1 MMNVPVLIIGAG
13 PVGMTMASEL
23 ARFGVPVRIVD
34 KATHRTDKSK
44 ALVIWSR
51 TLELLDRGGGSAPF
65 VDAGFKATAVNIIA
79 GDKVIGRVSME
90 SAQSPYPY
98 GLMLP
103 QSETERLLE
112 ERLAKLGVSVERQ
125 VELLSFKRNAA
136 DVEAVLRHSDGR
148 EEEAVSADWLLG
160 CDGAHSVV
168 RHSLGATF
176 SGETLKSDWILADVH
191 MTGYPFPDSDVSVYW
206 HRDGAFVI
214 FPISPGRYRVIAD
227 LPPVG
232 AENPPTPTLEEVQ
245 TIIDRRGPSGL
256 KAFDPIWLAGFRIN
270 GRKVSDYRS
279 GRVFLLG
286 DAAHVHSP
294 AGGQGMNT
302 GMQDAFNLA
311 WKLASVISN
320 SCDEHLLD
328 SYSVERSAVGDQVLK
343 MVATLT
349 TVGTMKNPVAQTLRN
364 LVGHIILGISPAQ
377 HAFADA
383 MTEVTISYPRSP
395 LNGPSLAGAGPKP
408 GQRVGPLL
416 DQVPV
421 GAGDAPRFALFAT
434 NTIATADLVG
444 RFPGLLDRDVRPP
457 FRDDGIWLVRPDGYL
472 ACSSGDTE
480 TVANYLDH
488 LVRART
494 D

>member
-1 MMNVPVLIIGAG
+1 MNVPILIIGAG
-13 PVGMTMASEL
+13 PVGMTAASEL
-23 ARFGVPVRIVD
+23 ARYGVPIRIVD
-34 KATHRTDKSK
+34 KAAGRTDKSK
-44 ALVIWSR
+44 ALVVWSR

-65 VDAGFKATAVNIIA
+65 VDAGFKAEAVNIIA

-103 QSETERLLE
+103 QYDTERLLE
-112 ERLAKLGVSVERQ
+112 ERLAGLGISVERQ
-125 VELLSFKRNAA
+125 VELLSFESNA
-136 DVEAVLRHSDGR
+136 DSVEAMLRHSDGR
-148 EEEAVSADWLLG
+148 EDAVSAGWLLG
-160 CDGAHSVV
+160 CDGAHSAV
-168 RHSLGATF
+168 RHGLGATF
-176 SGETLKSDWILADVH
+176 TGETLKSDWILADVH
-191 MTGYPFPDSDVSVYW
+191 MTGYPFPDSEVSVYW

-232 AENPPTPTLEEVQ
+232 AEDPPTPTLEEVQ
-245 TIIDRRGPSGL
+245 TVIDRRGPSGL

-311 WKLASVISN
+311 WKLALVVSK

-328 SYSVERSAVGDQVLK
+328 SYSVERSAVGDEVLK
-343 MVATLT
+343 MAATLT

-364 LVGHIILGISPAQ
+364 LVGHIMLGLSPVQ
-377 HAFADA
+377 HAFADK
-383 MTEVTISYPRSP
+383 MTEVTLGYPKSP
-395 LNGPSLAGAGPKP
+395 LNGPCLAVADPKP
-408 GQRVGPLL
+408 GQRVGPVSG
-416 DQVPV
+416 QVPV
-421 GAGDAPRFALFAT
+421 GAGSAPRFALFAA
-434 NTIATADLVG
+434 NTTDTADLLG
-444 RFPGLLDRDVRPP
+444 RFPGLLDRDIRPP
-457 FRDDGIWLVRPDGYL
+457 IHEGGMWLVRPDGYL

-480 TVANYLDH
+480 AIGTYLDH
-488 LVRART
+488 LLHART

>member
-136 DVEAVLRHSDGR
+136 DVAAVLRHSDGR
-148 EEEAVSADWLLG
+148 EEAVSTGWLLG
-160 CDGAHSVV
+160 CDGAHSAV
-168 RHSLGATF
+168 RHGLGATF
-176 SGETLKSDWILADVH
+176 TGETLKSDWILADVH
-191 MTGYPFPDSDVSVYW
+191 MTGYPFPDSEVSVYW

-214 FPISPGRYRVIAD
+214 FPISPRRYRVIAD

-232 AENPPTPTLEEVQ
+232 AEDPPTPTLEEVQ
-245 TIIDRRGPSGL
+245 TVIDRRGPSGL

-302 GMQDAFNLA
+302 GMQDSFNLA
-311 WKLASVISN
+311 WKLALVFSK
-320 SCDEHLLD
+320 SCDEQLLE
-328 SYSVERSAVGDQVLK
+328 SYSAERGAVGDEVLK
-343 MVATLT
+343 MAGTLT
-349 TVGTMKNPVAQTLRN
+349 TIGTMKNPVAQTLRN
-364 LVGHIILGISPAQ
+364 LAGHIMLGLSPVQ
-377 HAFADA
+377 HAFADK
-383 MTEVTISYPRSP
+383 MTEITLGYPKSP
-395 LNGPSLAGAGPKP
+395 LNGPCLTGTGPKP
-408 GQRVGPLL
+408 GQRVGPVSG
-416 DQVPV
+416 QVPV
-421 GAGDAPRFALFAT
+421 GAGSAPRFALFAA
-434 NTIATADLVG
+434 NTTATADLLE
-444 RFPGLLDRDVRPP
+444 RFPGLLDRDIRPP
-457 FRDDGIWLVRPDGYL
+457 LHDGGMWLVRPDGYL
-472 ACSSGDTE
+472 ACSSSDTE
-480 TVANYLDH
+480 PIATYLDQ
-488 LVRART
+488 LLRAKT
-494 D
+494 

>member
-1 MMNVPVLIIGAG
+1 MNVPILIIGAG

-23 ARFGVPVRIVD
+23 ARYGAPIRIVD
-34 KATHRTDKSK
+34 KAAHRTDKSK

-65 VDAGFKATAVNIIA
+65 VDAGFKAHAVNIIV

-112 ERLAKLGVSVERQ
+112 ERLADLGVTVERQ
-125 VELLSFKRNAA
+125 VELVSFKSNAA

-148 EEEAVSADWLLG
+148 EEAVSANWLLG

-168 RHSLGATF
+168 RHGLGATF
-176 SGETLKSDWILADVH
+176 TGETLKSDWILADVH
-191 MTGYPFPDSDVSVYW
+191 MTGYPFPDSEVSVFW

-232 AENPPTPTLEEVQ
+232 AEDPPTPTLEQVQ
-245 TIIDRRGPSGL
+245 TVIDHRGPSGL

-270 GRKVSDYRS
+270 GRKVSDYRW

-311 WKLASVISN
+311 WKLALVISS

-328 SYSVERSAVGDQVLK
+328 SYGVERSAVGNEVLK
-343 MVATLT
+343 MAATLT
-349 TVGTMKNPVAQTLRN
+349 TVGTMKNPVARTLRN
-364 LVGHIILGISPAQ
+364 LVGHIMLGVSPVQ
-377 HAFADA
+377 HAFADR
-383 MTEVTISYPRSP
+383 MTEVTIGYPKSP
-395 LNGPSLAGAGPKP
+395 LNGPCLSGAGPKP
-408 GQRVGPLL
+408 GQRVGPLSG
-416 DQVPV
+416 QVPV
-421 GAGDAPRFALFAT
+421 GAGSAPLFALFAA
-434 NTIATADLVG
+434 NTTVTADLVG
-444 RFPGLLDRDVRPP
+444 RFPGLLDRDIRPP
-457 FRDDGIWLVRPDGYL
+457 FGDGGTWLVRPDGYL
-472 ACSSGDTE
+472 ACSSSDTE
-480 TVANYLDH
+480 AIANYLDR
-488 LVRART
+488 LLRART